1 MSMSISNEIKEDKL
15 SFNKNSILTIA
26 GETINTGETYE
37 VGTDIINKKCD
48 YLKVVGNISV
58 SDESLTTDDFH
69 PVVVLFEIKYED
81 EDGNH
86 SLIYEH
92 FYPKYQHEVG
102 NKDTYTIIELKNKK
116 LVDINVDVINNE
128 DYVDSISI
136 DKLQIF
142 YSLIIDEET
151 VQEMINKGGS
161 GDVPVIKDLKI
172 YNIDNNYTIDG
183 YNKSLILNVVIPEEY
198 LIAYAADTIYN
209 NCVDV
214 TWEIENL
221 TGAIYDS
228 SREITYTVVNGIK
241 YTLRNGKITI
251 KSAYSSSYN
260 QRDGILKVR
269 ARLDANDTIF
279 GDAVIEIKNSEVKDF
294 YIKSISSEDGK
305 LHTSEDVTI
314 ELGFLPE
321 QSSCAISGKFTL
333 QSYDG
338 KGAANNVYGSNGYT
352 TSGGALGNNFTLR
365 GLSAGKVSLYLGNN
379 NVHKQFIF
387 DVVDDADKTIDITTN
402 TGLFEITQGGGQ
414 LEVYPRP
421 NYDWHGGFSFSQVSI
436 DGGSVTITDKGDY
449 ALITGD
455 KNGKLNLIC
464 TPTYGPSAQCE
475 ITVSN
480 QYPEDV
486 KLTCADNIFKIPI
499 NGSLMIY
506 AEAGNN
512 PNSNYDKYTWA
523 AEKLD
528 ADVEYSNSVW
538 DKYCKYIGTALGK
551 FRLSA
556 IRNVDSKFMTS
567 QVIKVVQSLDSDKTV
582 LNYPNTHAYWVV
594 YRRTD
599 QSNRLW
605 LLTIDGTATLDK
617 LIKTTGNRLNTDN
630 ITLGAYAQWK
640 IESGQWANHGSWSGD
655 TSPAGSVGQLYASN
669 LDIYDEEGN
678 LLVAKTDNYDDV
690 DFDAIIYGQDI
701 YINNTDNEEV

>member
-198 LIAYAADTIYN
+198 LIAYKNSSNY
-209 NCVDV
+209 VDV
-214 TWEIENL
+214 TWEIESL
-221 TGAIYDS
+221 TGADYY
-228 SREITYTVVNGIK
+228 SRSENTSTVVNNIN
-241 YTLRNGKITI
+241 YTLRGGKILI
-251 KSAYSSSYN
+251 SPDIYYSGAYN

-269 ARLDANDTIF
+269 ARLEANDTIF

-321 QSSCAISGKFTL
+321 KSSCAISGEFVL

-338 KGAANNVYGSNGYT
+338 KGAANNVYGSNNYSSTNAG
-352 TSGGALGNNFTLR
+352 LGNNFTLR
-365 GLSAGKVSLYLGNN
+365 GVSAGKVSLYLGNN

-528 ADVEYSNSVW
+528 ADVEYSNGVW

>member
-221 TGAIYDS
+221 TGAIYDYLGT
-228 SREITYTVVNGIK
+228 ITYTVVNGIK

-251 KSAYSSSYN
+251 KSAYSNYN

-279 GDAVIEIKNSEVKDF
+279 GDAIIEIKNSEVKDF

-321 QSSCAISGKFTL
+321 QSSCAISGKFVL

-338 KGAANNVYGSNGYT
+338 NGSANNVYGGNNYT
-352 TSGGALGNNFTLR
+352 AGSAGLGNNFTLR
-365 GLSAGKVSLYLGNN
+365 GVSEGKVSLYLGNN

-387 DVVDDADKTIDITTN
+387 DVVQD
-402 TGLFEITQGGGQ
+402 E
-414 LEVYPRP
+414 
-421 NYDWHGGFSFSQVSI
+421 
-436 DGGSVTITDKGDY
+436 TD
-449 ALITGD
+449 
-455 KNGKLNLIC
+455 
-464 TPTYGPSAQCE
+464 E
-475 ITVSN
+475 TV
-480 QYPEDV
+480 E
-486 KLTCADNIFKIPI
+486 
-499 NGSLMIY
+499 
-506 AEAGNN
+506 
-512 PNSNYDKYTWA
+512 
-523 AEKLD
+523 
-528 ADVEYSNSVW
+528 
-538 DKYCKYIGTALGK
+538 
-551 FRLSA
+551 
-556 IRNVDSKFMTS
+556 
-567 QVIKVVQSLDSDKTV
+567 
-582 LNYPNTHAYWVV
+582 
-594 YRRTD
+594 
-599 QSNRLW
+599 
-605 LLTIDGTATLDK
+605 
-617 LIKTTGNRLNTDN
+617 
-630 ITLGAYAQWK
+630 
-640 IESGQWANHGSWSGD
+640 
-655 TSPAGSVGQLYASN
+655 
-669 LDIYDEEGN
+669 
-678 LLVAKTDNYDDV
+678 
-690 DFDAIIYGQDI
+690 
-701 YINNTDNEEV
+701 

>member
-198 LIAYAADTIYN
+198 LIAYKNSSYI
-209 NCVDV
+209 VDV
-214 TWEIENL
+214 TWEIESL
-221 TGAIYDS
+221 TGATYDS
-228 SREITYTVVNGIK
+228 SRELTYTVVNGIK
-241 YTLRNGKITI
+241 YTLRSGKITI
-251 KSAYSSSYN
+251 KSAYGSSYN

-279 GDAVIEIKNSEVKDF
+279 GDAIIEIKNSEVKDF

-321 QSSCAISGKFTL
+321 QSSCAISGKFVL

-338 KGAANNVYGSNGYT
+338 KGAANNVYNSNNYT
-352 TSGGALGNNFTLR
+352 TVNGALGNNFTLR
-365 GLSAGKVSLYLGNN
+365 GVSEGKVSLYLGNN

-387 DVVDDADKTIDITTN
+387 DVVQD
-402 TGLFEITQGGGQ
+402 E
-414 LEVYPRP
+414 
-421 NYDWHGGFSFSQVSI
+421 
-436 DGGSVTITDKGDY
+436 TD
-449 ALITGD
+449 
-455 KNGKLNLIC
+455 
-464 TPTYGPSAQCE
+464 E
-475 ITVSN
+475 TV
-480 QYPEDV
+480 E
-486 KLTCADNIFKIPI
+486 
-499 NGSLMIY
+499 
-506 AEAGNN
+506 
-512 PNSNYDKYTWA
+512 
-523 AEKLD
+523 
-528 ADVEYSNSVW
+528 
-538 DKYCKYIGTALGK
+538 
-551 FRLSA
+551 
-556 IRNVDSKFMTS
+556 
-567 QVIKVVQSLDSDKTV
+567 
-582 LNYPNTHAYWVV
+582 
-594 YRRTD
+594 
-599 QSNRLW
+599 
-605 LLTIDGTATLDK
+605 
-617 LIKTTGNRLNTDN
+617 
-630 ITLGAYAQWK
+630 
-640 IESGQWANHGSWSGD
+640 
-655 TSPAGSVGQLYASN
+655 
-669 LDIYDEEGN
+669 
-678 LLVAKTDNYDDV
+678 
-690 DFDAIIYGQDI
+690 
-701 YINNTDNEEV
+701 